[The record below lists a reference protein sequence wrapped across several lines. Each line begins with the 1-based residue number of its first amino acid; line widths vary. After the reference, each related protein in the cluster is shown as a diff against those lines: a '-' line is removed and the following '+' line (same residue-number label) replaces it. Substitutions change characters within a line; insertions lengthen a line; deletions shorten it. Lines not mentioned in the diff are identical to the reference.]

1 MRENLTPCLICE
13 KAVVYLW
20 REDIIEGE
28 PPTNLDGASYLRIIA
43 SYGSIFDCNEY
54 QAIICDDCLE
64 QAVQR
69 RRVNFI
75 KEHSP
80 FGD

>member
-1 MRENLTPCLICE
+1 MREPLTPCLICE

-20 REDIIEGE
+20 PEDIIKTK
-28 PPTNLDGASYLRIIA
+28 PPTNLDGGSNVKIIA
-43 SYGSIFDCNEY
+43 WYGSIFDCNEY
-54 QAIICDDCLE
+54 HAIICDDCLE
-64 QAVQR
+64 QAIQR

>member
-1 MRENLTPCLICE
+1 MRKELTPCLICE
-13 KAVVYLW
+13 KAVMYLW
-20 REDIIEGE
+20 REDIIKDE

-54 QAIICDDCLE
+54 QAIICDDCLDR
-64 QAVQR
+64 AVQR

-75 KEHSP
+75 REHSP

>member
-1 MRENLTPCLICE
+1 MREPLTPCLICE
-13 KAVVYLW
+13 KAVMYLW
-20 REDIIEGE
+20 PEDLIKDE
-28 PPTNLDGASYLRIIA
+28 PTTNLDGASNVIIYA

-54 QAIICDDCLE
+54 AAIICDDCLE
-64 QAVQR
+64 QAIQR
-69 RRVNFI
+69 RRVNFV